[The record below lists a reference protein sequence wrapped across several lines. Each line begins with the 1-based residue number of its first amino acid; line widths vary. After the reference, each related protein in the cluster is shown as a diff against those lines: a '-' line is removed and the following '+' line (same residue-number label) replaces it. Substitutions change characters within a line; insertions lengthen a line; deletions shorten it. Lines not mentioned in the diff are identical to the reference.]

1 MRQGIHFQGI
11 EKYSPY
17 FPNKN
22 YSFIDYMKDCIIF
35 IDEANRI
42 KQRCDTISLEFREY
56 FNQLLENGKVLSGQ
70 FDSLF
75 SYEDIIQRIRGK
87 KTVCLDSLIG
97 AAAILFLRKQH
108 MSFNASFPWK
118 AFHVNGRDFRM
129 EKAKIQGLN
138 TFRFKG

>member
-42 KQRCDTISLEFREY
+42 KQLRYHHLEFREY
-56 FNQLLENGKVLSGQ
+56 FNQLENGKVLSGQ
-70 FDSLF
+70 FDSPF
-75 SYEDIIQRIRGK
+75 FHEDIIQRYEGK
-87 KTVCLDSLIG
+87 KTVCLDSLYKSSSDLIPQKTISITSRSMHPFHG
-97 AAAILFLRKQH
+97 KPMLWKDAWKKQ
-108 MSFNASFPWK
+108 
-118 AFHVNGRDFRM
+118 
-129 EKAKIQGLN
+129 N
-138 TFRFKG
+138 TGS